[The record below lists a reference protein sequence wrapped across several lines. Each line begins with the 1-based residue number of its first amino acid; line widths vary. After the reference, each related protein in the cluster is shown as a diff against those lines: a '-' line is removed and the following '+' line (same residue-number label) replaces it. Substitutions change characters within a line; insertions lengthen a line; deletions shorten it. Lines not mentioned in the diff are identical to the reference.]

1 MANSI
6 ESNFPSYP
14 YYSYIKSPPAMGM
27 NGSGSDIQITSNF
40 ASLGDY
46 GQLLISGGGKAS
58 VTGQP
63 LGNKFFSN
71 TGGQCCPT
79 TSFSLS
85 QNDNPTCASSLQVDR
100 YIYTDNV
107 AYNLDGLGQ
116 GLIDGVIEDI
126 IALNPIG
133 LIESLTEP
141 AVPPCAK
148 VTLKTIDVNNNNSTE
163 ENYVALSDIN
173 NIPAYDFTDNINPV
187 KAANSSSDG
196 FSNYKIKKKQ
206 KHVKKLPK
214 DPLILLYFLLIL
226 IIALYILYKIIYK

>member
-6 ESNFPSYP
+6 ENNFPNYP
-14 YYSYIKSPPAMGM
+14 YYSFIKSPPAMGM
-27 NGSGSDIQITSNF
+27 NGSGSNIQITSNF

-46 GQLLISGGGKAS
+46 GELLISGGGKAS

-71 TGGQCCPT
+71 TGGQCCST
-79 TSFSLS
+79 TSFDLN
-85 QNDNPTCASSLQVDR
+85 QNDNPTCDTSLQVDR

-126 IALNPIG
+126 IALNPIA
-133 LIESLTEP
+133 LIESLTDP

-148 VTLKTIDVNNNNSTE
+148 VSLYTIDTNNNQSVA
-163 ENYVALSDIN
+163 ENYVSLNDIA
-173 NIPAYDFTDNINPV
+173 NIQAYDFQDGVNPV
-187 KAANSSSDG
+187 TAANSSES
-196 FSNYKIKKKQ
+196 FSNYKKKKKQ
-206 KHVKKLPK
+206 KRVKKLPK
-214 DPLILLYFLLIL
+214 DPIILLYFLLIL

>member
-1 MANSI
+1 MTTSI
-6 ESNFPSYP
+6 ENNFPSYP

-27 NGSGSDIQITSNF
+27 NGSGSDIQIKSNF

-46 GQLLISGGGKAS
+46 GEILTSGGGKAS

-79 TSFSLS
+79 TSFDLN
-85 QNDNPTCASSLQVDR
+85 QNNNPTCDTSLQVDR

-148 VTLKTIDVNNNNSTE
+148 VSLYTIDTSNNQSIT
-163 ENYVALSDIN
+163 ENYVALNDIS
-173 NIPAYDFTDNINPV
+173 NIPAYDFQNGVNLVT
-187 KAANSSSDG
+187 AANSSES
-196 FSNYKIKKKQ
+196 FSNYKIKKKKQ
-206 KHVKKLPK
+206 KRVKKLPK
-214 DPLILLYFLLIL
+214 DPIILLYFLLIL

>member
-1 MANSI
+1 MATSI
-6 ESNFPSYP
+6 ESNFPVYP

-46 GQLLISGGGKAS
+46 GELLTSGGGKAS

-71 TGGQCCPT
+71 TGGQCCQT

-85 QNDNPTCASSLQVDR
+85 QNDNPTCDTSQQVDR

-107 AYNLDGLGQ
+107 AYNLDGMGQ

-148 VTLKTIDVNNNNSTE
+148 VSLYTIDTNNNQSIT
-163 ENYVALSDIN
+163 ENYVALSDIQ
-173 NIPAYDFTDNINPV
+173 NIGAYNFQDGVNPV
-187 KAANSSSDG
+187 TAANGSES
-196 FSNYKIKKKQ
+196 FSNYKKKKKQ
-206 KHVKKLPK
+206 KRVKKLPK
-214 DPLILLYFLLIL
+214 DPFILLFFLLIL